1 MVRDGSCLPE
11 GAQRAKQPQHHRGE
25 KAEVWGAL
33 LVPTIPCSST
43 AGGSQAAAAAWSQ
56 RGFWLFLTSRQL
68 QAAPAAPQALAAVLL
83 RAPAAFTCAST
94 LR

>member
-1 MVRDGSCLPE
+1 MAQDGLCLPE
-11 GAQRAKQPQHHRGE
+11 GAQRVKQPQHHQDE
-25 KAEVWGAL
+25 KTEIWG
-33 LVPTIPCSST
+33 S
-43 AGGSQAAAAAWSQ
+43 AAAVVWSQ
-56 RGFWLFLTSRQL
+56 RGFWLSLTSHQL